1 MKHRT
6 KNDRIAVNILF
17 ISEQKL
23 PEYKRDILAHIEKL
37 KNASEEESDQ
47 EYEDIR
53 RRYLDSV
60 YNEIYSKMEKFEEAQ
75 TRLQSYRESEY
86 GKNGIMAGKIY
97 AAVYPSLTG
106 KEASPDD
113 CITLNHAQN
122 ALMDQV
128 LDEIENGETI
138 RQSTFNMPDHF
149 PDGQHQHKRKK
160 NTGIKT
166 ALVIIS
172 FLLVISLAVALFI
185 QNTRINRLYDTQLH
199 KYEEVQEEYEELQ
212 EKYEYLGEEYGVA
225 LDFIEYISNEQD
237 LEFANATSSY
247 YHKYRCYLF
256 HPTEHFY
263 YGSTEVMKEAGY
275 LECSHCH

>member
-1 MKHRT
+1 MKHRIE
-6 KNDRIAVNILF
+6 DDPIARNILLTVKR
-17 ISEQKL
+17 KL
-23 PEYKRDILAHIEKL
+23 PEYRKDVLAHIIKTEDI
-37 KNASEEESDQ
+37 SDEGINQ
-47 EYEDIR
+47 SVADIR

-60 YNEIYSKMEKFEEAQ
+60 YEDIYAQAEKYKDAQ
-75 TRLQSYRESEY
+75 ERLRSYRLSED

-97 AAVYPSLTG
+97 AAIYPSLTG

-113 CITLNHAQN
+113 CIALNHVQTT
-122 ALMDQV
+122 LMDQI
-128 LDEIENGETI
+128 LDEIEKGE
-138 RQSTFNMPDHF
+138 SPHSSLPKNPDHS
-149 PDGQHQHKRKK
+149 PKSNPHKSKIDSSLK
-160 NTGIKT
+160 AAII
-166 ALVIIS
+166 VIC

>member
-1 MKHRT
+1 MKHRIE
-6 KNDRIAVNILF
+6 DDPIARNILLTVKR
-17 ISEQKL
+17 KL
-23 PEYKRDILAHIEKL
+23 PEYRKDVLAHIIKTEDI
-37 KNASEEESDQ
+37 SDEGINQ
-47 EYEDIR
+47 SVADIR

-60 YNEIYSKMEKFEEAQ
+60 YEDIYAQAEKYKDAQ
-75 TRLQSYRESEY
+75 ERLRSYRLSED

-97 AAVYPSLTG
+97 AAIYPSLTG
-106 KEASPDD
+106 KEATSDD
-113 CITLNHAQN
+113 CIALNHVQTT
-122 ALMDQV
+122 LMDQI
-128 LDEIENGETI
+128 LDEIEKGE
-138 RQSTFNMPDHF
+138 SPHSSLPKNPDNS
-149 PDGQHQHKRKK
+149 PKSNPHKSKIDSSLK
-160 NTGIKT
+160 AAII
-166 ALVIIS
+166 VIC